1 VRVISIAIPKGGEGK
16 TTTAVNLAASLAAA
30 EKKTLLIDADTL
42 GASGISLGYTADQ
55 VKSGLYDVFNYT
67 HSLNRVIYK
76 TELTYLDFI
85 PSNISTVQMEERLL
99 RLSENRTIMR
109 IALRDVEKKYDY
121 VIIDCPPTLRG
132 ITTNALCASNSVI
145 VPMRASH
152 FSLDA
157 VMRLMR
163 YMKWIREVANPKIYV
178 EGIILTMYEPNTK
191 ISEITGRELR
201 SRYSKFLFKIVIP
214 KNSTLAEAAFYGRPV
229 LLYNINSK
237 GAQAYFEL
245 ATEIIS
251 REHAF
256 NEMMG
261 EAGVSSAS
269 DSSQADTNGSLPQ
282 DSPAKGDSGASFE
295 GSVK

>member
-1 VRVISIAIPKGGEGK
+1 MRVISIAIPKGGEGK

-99 RLSENRTIMR
+99 RLSENRTIIR
-109 IALRDVEKKYDY
+109 IALRDVEKNYDY

-163 YMKWIREVANPKIYV
+163 YLKWIREVANPKIYV
-178 EGIILTMYEPNTK
+178 EGILLTMFEPNTK
-191 ISEITGRELR
+191 ISEIAGRELR
-201 SRYSKFLFKIVIP
+201 ARYSKFLFRIVIP

-251 REHAF
+251 REQAF
-256 NEMMG
+256 NEVMG
-261 EAGVSSAS
+261 DAGAAAGSNSSRS
-269 DSSQADTNGSLPQ
+269 TGGDSSSHEATGTRGGTPL
-282 DSPAKGDSGASFE
+282 E
-295 GSVK
+295 GSTR

>member
-1 VRVISIAIPKGGEGK
+1 MRVISIAIPKGGEGK

-109 IALRDVEKKYDY
+109 IALRDIEKNYDY

-163 YMKWIREVANPKIYV
+163 YLKWIREVANPKIYV
-178 EGIILTMYEPNTK
+178 EGILLTMFEPNTK

-201 SRYSKFLFKIVIP
+201 ARYSKFLFKIVIP

-251 REHAF
+251 REQAF
-256 NEMMG
+256 NELMG
-261 EAGVSSAS
+261 ETTPVSDTVDRENKNTPSQDSSAGEE
-269 DSSQADTNGSLPQ
+269 NLL
-282 DSPAKGDSGASFE
+282 E
-295 GSVK
+295 GSTK

>member
-1 VRVISIAIPKGGEGK
+1 MRVISVAIPKGGEGK
-16 TTTAVNLAASLAAA
+16 TTTSVNLAASLAAA

-67 HSLNRVIYK
+67 HSLSRVIYK
-76 TELTYLDFI
+76 TELAYLDFV

-99 RLSENRTIMR
+99 RLSENRTVMR
-109 IALRDVEKKYDY
+109 MALRDLENKYDY

-132 ITTNALCASNSVI
+132 ITTNSLSASNSVI

-163 YMKWIREVANPKIYV
+163 YMKWIREVINPQLYV
-178 EGIILTMYEPNTK
+178 EGILLTMFEPNTK
-191 ISEITGRELR
+191 IAEITSRELR
-201 SRYSKFLFKIVIP
+201 ARYSKFLFKVAIP
-214 KNSTLAEAAFYGRPV
+214 KNSTLSEAAFYGRPA
-229 LLYNINSK
+229 LLYDINSK

-245 ATEIIS
+245 ANEIIS
-251 REHAF
+251 RE
-256 NEMMG
+256 
-261 EAGVSSAS
+261 SA
-269 DSSQADTNGSLPQ
+269 TNDLSLPIYGADARNQ
-282 DSPAKGDSGASFE
+282 VSGS
-295 GSVK
+295 K

>member
-1 VRVISIAIPKGGEGK
+1 MRVISIAIPKGGEGK
-16 TTTAVNLAASLAAA
+16 TTTSVNLAASLAAA

-76 TELTYLDFI
+76 TELTYLDFV

-99 RLSENRTIMR
+99 RLSENRTVMR
-109 IALRDVEKKYDY
+109 IALRDIEKQYDY

-145 VPMRASH
+145 IPMRASH

-163 YMKWIREVANPKIYV
+163 YLKWIREVANPQIYV
-178 EGIILTMYEPNTK
+178 EGILLTMFEPNTK
-191 ISEITGRELR
+191 IAEITGRELR
-201 SRYSKFLFKIVIP
+201 ARYSKFLFKVIIP
-214 KNSTLAEAAFYGRPV
+214 KNSTLAEAAFYGRPA

-245 ATEIIS
+245 ATELVA
-251 REHAF
+251 RD
-256 NEMMG
+256 N
-261 EAGVSSAS
+261 AS
-269 DSSQADTNGSLPQ
+269 
-282 DSPAKGDSGASFE
+282 
-295 GSVK
+295 GSVGAASRDESGPYGGVADSQRGGSTNPTGPDSL

>member
-1 VRVISIAIPKGGEGK
+1 MRVISVAIPKGGEGK

-55 VKSGLYDVFNYT
+55 VKYGLYDVFNYT

-76 TELTYLDFI
+76 TELAYLDFI
-85 PSNISTVQMEERLL
+85 PSNISTVQMEERLF

-109 IALRDVEKKYDY
+109 IALHDIEKDYDY

-132 ITTNALCASNSVI
+132 ITTNALCASSSVI
-145 VPMRASH
+145 IPMRASH

-163 YMKWIREVANPKIYV
+163 YLKWIRDVANPKVYV
-178 EGIILTMYEPNTK
+178 EGILLTMFEPNTK
-191 ISEITGRELR
+191 ISEITNRELR
-201 SRYSKFLFKIVIP
+201 SRYSKFLFQIVIP
-214 KNSTLAEAAFYGRPV
+214 KNSTLAEAAFYGRPI

-251 REHAF
+251 REQAF

-261 EAGVSSAS
+261 ASTS
-269 DSSQADTNGSLPQ
+269 DSVRRENMPPQ
-282 DSPAKGDSGASFE
+282 DSSTASGENGPPFE

>member
-1 VRVISIAIPKGGEGK
+1 MRVICIAIPKGGEGK

-55 VKSGLYDVFNYT
+55 IKYGLYDVFNYT

-99 RLSENRTIMR
+99 RLSENRTIMK
-109 IALRDVEKKYDY
+109 IALRDVEKNYDY
-121 VIIDCPPTLRG
+121 VIIDCPPMLRG
-132 ITTNALCASNSVI
+132 ITTNALCASNSVVI
-145 VPMRASH
+145 PMRASH

-178 EGIILTMYEPNTK
+178 EGILLTMYEPNTK

-251 REHAF
+251 REQAF
-256 NEMMG
+256 KEMMG
-261 EAGVSSAS
+261 ESAS
-269 DSSQADTNGSLPQ
+269 PSSSDAGESENKNGASQ
-282 DSPAKGDSGASFE
+282 DSQSTHDAGPLE

>member
-1 VRVISIAIPKGGEGK
+1 MARIISVAIPKGGEGK

-30 EKKTLLIDADTL
+30 EKKTLLVDADTL

-67 HSLNRVIYK
+67 HSLSRVIYK
-76 TELTYLDFI
+76 TELTYLDFV

-99 RLSENRTIMR
+99 RLSENRTVMK
-109 IALRDVEKKYDY
+109 IALGDVENQYDY
-121 VIIDCPPTLRG
+121 IVIDCPPTLRG
-132 ITTNALCASNSVI
+132 ITTNALCASHSVI
-145 VPMRASH
+145 IPMRASH

-163 YMKWIREVANPKIYV
+163 YLKWIREVANPQIYV
-178 EGIILTMYEPNTK
+178 EGILMTMFEPNTK
-191 ISEITGRELR
+191 IADITTRELR
-201 SRYSKFLFKIVIP
+201 SRYSKFLFKVVIP

-251 REHAF
+251 RESAAGGS
-256 NEMMG
+256 NEI
-261 EAGVSSAS
+261 S
-269 DSSQADTNGSLPQ
+269 
-282 DSPAKGDSGASFE
+282 E
-295 GSVK
+295 GSYGRVSGSVQNAPRTDSF

>member
-1 VRVISIAIPKGGEGK
+1 MRVISIAIPKGGEGK

-109 IALRDVEKKYDY
+109 IALRDVEKNYDY

-163 YMKWIREVANPKIYV
+163 YLKWLREVANPKIYV
-178 EGIILTMYEPNTK
+178 EGILLTMFEPNTK
-191 ISEITGRELR
+191 ISEITGQRTSCALFEISFQDCHSKKFDSCRSSFLR
-201 SRYSKFLFKIVIP
+201 KTRASLQHKFKRSSSLFRACHRD
-214 KNSTLAEAAFYGRPV
+214 NFS
-229 LLYNINSK
+229 
-237 GAQAYFEL
+237 
-245 ATEIIS
+245 
-251 REHAF
+251 
-256 NEMMG
+256 
-261 EAGVSSAS
+261 
-269 DSSQADTNGSLPQ
+269 
-282 DSPAKGDSGASFE
+282 
-295 GSVK
+295 

>member
-1 VRVISIAIPKGGEGK
+1 MRVISVAIPKGGEGK

-42 GASGISLGYTADQ
+42 GASGISLGYTSDQ

-67 HSLNRVIYK
+67 HSLNRVIHK

-99 RLSENRTIMR
+99 RLSENRTIIK
-109 IALRDVEKKYDY
+109 IALRDLEKKYDY

-157 VMRLMR
+157 VMRLMK
-163 YMKWIREVANPKIYV
+163 YMKWIREVANPKIYI
-178 EGIILTMYEPNTK
+178 EGLLLTMYEPNTK

-201 SRYSKFLFKIVIP
+201 ARYSKFLFKIVIP

-229 LLYNINSK
+229 LLYSINSK

-251 REHAF
+251 REQAF
-256 NEMMG
+256 NEAMG
-261 EAGVSSAS
+261 ESAVAHAS
-269 DSSQADTNGSLPQ
+269 DATESENKNESSRDSTAAKDEGSL
-282 DSPAKGDSGASFE
+282 E
-295 GSVK
+295 GSV

>member
-1 VRVISIAIPKGGEGK
+1 MRVISVAIPKGGEAK
-16 TTTAVNLAASLAAA
+16 TTTSVNLAASLAAA

-99 RLSENRTIMR
+99 RLSENRTVMR
-109 IALRDVEKKYDY
+109 IALRDIENQYDY

-145 VPMRASH
+145 IPMRASH
-152 FSLDA
+152 FSLAA

-163 YMKWIREVANPKIYV
+163 YLKWIREVANPQIYV
-178 EGIILTMYEPNTK
+178 EGILLTMFEPNTK
-191 ISEITGRELR
+191 IAEITGRELR
-201 SRYSKFLFKIVIP
+201 SRYSKFLFKTVIP
-214 KNSTLAEAAFYGRPV
+214 KNSTLAEAAFYGRPA
-229 LLYNINSK
+229 LLYSINSR

-245 ATEIIS
+245 ATEILARDAASGNVGEIS
-251 REHAF
+251 RDEP
-256 NEMMG
+256 G
-261 EAGVSSAS
+261 PYGQLP
-269 DSSQADTNGSLPQ
+269 DSEPGGTKNPPGPDLL
-282 DSPAKGDSGASFE
+282 
-295 GSVK
+295 

>member
-1 VRVISIAIPKGGEGK
+1 MRVISVAIPKGGEGK
-16 TTTAVNLAASLAAA
+16 TTTSVNLAASLAAA

-99 RLSENRTIMR
+99 RLSENRTVMR
-109 IALRDVEKKYDY
+109 IALRDIEKQYDY

-145 VPMRASH
+145 IPMRASH

-163 YMKWIREVANPKIYV
+163 YLKWIREVANPQIYV
-178 EGIILTMYEPNTK
+178 EGILLTMFEPNTK
-191 ISEITGRELR
+191 IAEITGRELR
-201 SRYSKFLFKIVIP
+201 ARYSKFLFKIVIP
-214 KNSTLAEAAFYGRPV
+214 KNSTLAEAAFYGRPA

-245 ATEIIS
+245 GSELIARDAAAAGSRAAGREEPESYGRVPGTNEGGSSNSTEPDPI
-251 REHAF
+251 
-256 NEMMG
+256 
-261 EAGVSSAS
+261 
-269 DSSQADTNGSLPQ
+269 
-282 DSPAKGDSGASFE
+282 
-295 GSVK
+295 

>member
-1 VRVISIAIPKGGEGK
+1 MRVISVAIPKGGEGK
-16 TTTAVNLAASLAAA
+16 TTTSVNLAASLAAA

-76 TELTYLDFI
+76 TELTYLDFV

-99 RLSENRTIMR
+99 RLSENRTVMR
-109 IALRDVEKKYDY
+109 IALRDVEKQYDY
-121 VIIDCPPTLRG
+121 IIIDCPPTLRG

-145 VPMRASH
+145 IPMRASH

-163 YMKWIREVANPKIYV
+163 YLKWIREVANPQIFV
-178 EGIILTMYEPNTK
+178 EGILLTMFEPNTK
-191 ISEITGRELR
+191 IAEITGRELR
-201 SRYSKFLFKIVIP
+201 ARYSKFLFKVVIP
-214 KNSTLAEAAFYGRPV
+214 KNSTLAEAAFYGRPA

-245 ATEIIS
+245 ATEIIARDS
-251 REHAF
+251 VPGNVRD
-256 NEMMG
+256 
-261 EAGVSSAS
+261 AGGDGPGSYGRVA
-269 DSSQADTNGSLPQ
+269 DSERDEKKNPSEPDSL
-282 DSPAKGDSGASFE
+282 
-295 GSVK
+295 

>member
-1 VRVISIAIPKGGEGK
+1 MRVISVAIPKGGEGK

-30 EKKTLLIDADTL
+30 EKKTLLVDADTL

-55 VKSGLYDVFNYT
+55 IKTGLYDVFNFT
-67 HSLNRVIYK
+67 HSLSQVICK
-76 TELTYLDFI
+76 TELTYLDFV

-99 RLSENRTIMR
+99 RLSENRTVMR
-109 IALRDVEKKYDY
+109 IALRDIERQYDY

-145 VPMRASH
+145 IPMRASH

-163 YMKWIREVANPKIYV
+163 YMKWIRDIANPKIYV
-178 EGIILTMYEPNTK
+178 EGILLTMFETNTR
-191 ISEITGRELR
+191 IAEIAGRELR

-214 KNSTLAEAAFYGRPV
+214 KNSTLAEAAFYGRPA
-229 LLYNINSK
+229 LLYSINSK
-237 GAQAYFEL
+237 GARAYFEL

-251 REHAF
+251 REQAF
-256 NEMMG
+256 NEIFQQESG
-261 EAGVSSAS
+261 LGTWSQPHSNAAQKGGQGTAS
-269 DSSQADTNGSLPQ
+269 TDSI
-282 DSPAKGDSGASFE
+282 
-295 GSVK
+295 

>member
-1 VRVISIAIPKGGEGK
+1 MRVISVAIPKGGEGK

-55 VKSGLYDVFNYT
+55 IKNGLYDVFNYT
-67 HSLNRVIYK
+67 HSLSGVICK
-76 TELTYLDFI
+76 TELTYLDFV

-99 RLSENRTIMR
+99 RLSENRTVMR
-109 IALRDVEKKYDY
+109 IALRDIERQYDY

-145 VPMRASH
+145 IPMRASH

-163 YMKWIREVANPKIYV
+163 YIKWIREVANPQIYV
-178 EGIILTMYEPNTK
+178 EGILLTMFEANTR
-191 ISEITGRELR
+191 IADIACRELH
-201 SRYSKFLFKIVIP
+201 SRYSKFLFRIVIP

-229 LLYNINSK
+229 LLYSINSK
-237 GAQAYFEL
+237 GARAYFEL

-251 REHAF
+251 REQTF
-256 NEMMG
+256 NEIFR
-261 EAGVSSAS
+261 
-269 DSSQADTNGSLPQ
+269 Q
-282 DSPAKGDSGASFE
+282 DSRSRPWSGQQSNFAQDDDQSAPQTDSI
-295 GSVK
+295 